1 MWKTPIFD
9 RTSEDVTYI
18 NTLHQQILSDGF
30 NSLTDAEKLDWLYGG
45 SDELFATDGQLL
57 TSDSEIIVVGGSTGT
72 TRGAI
77 NAMDLNRIERNCEY
91 LQDQLLLNGY
101 STIIERK
108 VDDWTVFDFL
118 YADDILRIR
127 DNIRAILFGFS
138 TLGGSPTITDNYDL
152 DVTDINE
159 LEENL
164 HNLNYLLELMI
175 DAFRVCGTFYSGQD
189 YAF

>member
-9 RTSEDVTYI
+9 RTSEDVVYI

-30 NSLTDAEKLDWLYGG
+30 NSLTDAEKLDWLGG
-45 SDELFATDGQLL
+45 AD
-57 TSDSEIIVVGGSTGT
+57 GT

-77 NAMDLNRIERNCEY
+77 NAMDLNRIERNCEC
-91 LQDQLLLNGY
+91 LHDHLLLNGY

-108 VDDWTVFDFL
+108 VDDWTVSDFL
-118 YADDILRIR
+118 YADDILKIR
-127 DNIRAILFGFS
+127 DNVRAILFGFY
-138 TLGGSPTITDNYDL
+138 TLGGSPTITDNYNL

-164 HNLNYLLELMI
+164 YNLNYILETI
-175 DAFRVCGTFYSGQD
+175 IENIRFSGD
-189 YAF
+189 VFAGEGYFA